1 MGVQYWLF
9 VSVYSVV
16 PGLAAED
23 GWVRAAGLP
32 PSPDSAA
39 TTAPHVTG
47 KTATYTAACTS
58 CPYWTTG

>member
-16 PGLAAED
+16 PSLAAED

-32 PSPDSAA
+32 SSPDSAA